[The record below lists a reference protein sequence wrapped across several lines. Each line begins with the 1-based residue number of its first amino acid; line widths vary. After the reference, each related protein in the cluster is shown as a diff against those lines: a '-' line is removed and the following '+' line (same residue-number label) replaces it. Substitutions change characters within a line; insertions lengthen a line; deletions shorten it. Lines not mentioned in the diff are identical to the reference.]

1 MTLPVAP
8 PEPLPGPVIDSHCH
22 LDITTQ
28 YSGLTVSDA
37 LSAAAEV
44 GVSGVIQVGVD
55 LPSSRRSVQL
65 AADHPQVLAAVAL
78 HPNEA
83 PGRAATL
90 AADIE
95 ELERLAAHP
104 QVVAIGE
111 TGLDHYRTG
120 PDERPAQ
127 EAAFREHIRLAKR
140 LGLALVIHDRD
151 AHDDILRVLAD
162 EDVPDRVVFHCFS
175 GDASMARFCADAGWF
190 LSFPGV
196 LTFKNAEALRQAAAV
211 VPPEQLLVETDAPF
225 LTPTPHRGKPNASY
239 LLPWTVRQLAEI
251 TGIELSRMCSLLHTN
266 TLTAFAVRP
275 DQGFT
280 G

>member
-1 MTLPVAP
+1 MTLPVSA
-8 PEPLPGPVIDSHCH
+8 PEPLPGQVIDSHCH
-22 LDITTQ
+22 LDITTE
-28 YSGLTVSDA
+28 YSGLTVGDA
-37 LSAAAEV
+37 LSAAADV
-44 GVSGVIQVGVD
+44 GVSGVVQVGVD
-55 LPSSRRSVQL
+55 LASSQRAVEL
-65 AADHPQVLAAVAL
+65 AEEFPQVLAAVAL

-83 PGRAATL
+83 PGRSASLDEDL
-90 AADIE
+90 AA
-95 ELERLAAHP
+95 LERMAVHP

-120 PDERPAQ
+120 PADRPAQ
-127 EAAFREHIRLAKR
+127 EASFREHIRLARR

-151 AHDDILRVLAD
+151 AHEDILRVLGD
-162 EDVPDRVVFHCFS
+162 EELPDRVVFHCFS
-175 GDASMARFCADAGWF
+175 GDADMARFCADAGWF

-196 LTFKNAEALRQAAAV
+196 LTFKNAETLREAAAV

-225 LTPTPHRGKPNASY
+225 LTPAPHRGEPNASY
-239 LLPWTVRQLAEI
+239 LMPWTVRRLAEVTEI
-251 TGIELSRMCSLLHTN
+251 DLARMCNLLRTN

>member
-1 MTLPVAP
+1 MTLPVLP

-22 LDITTQ
+22 LDITTG
-28 YSGLTVSDA
+28 YSGLTVGDA
-37 LSAAAEV
+37 LSAAADV
-44 GVSGVIQVGVD
+44 GVSGVVQVGVD
-55 LPSSRRSVQL
+55 LATSQRAVEL
-65 AADHPQVLAAVAL
+65 AEEYSQVLAAVAL

-83 PGRAATL
+83 PGRSASLDEDMAA
-90 AADIE
+90 
-95 ELERLAAHP
+95 LERMAAHP

-120 PDERPAQ
+120 PAERPAQ
-127 EAAFREHIRLAKR
+127 EAAFREHIRLARR

-151 AHDDILRVLAD
+151 AHEDILRVLAD
-162 EDVPDRVVFHCFS
+162 EELPDRVIFHCFS
-175 GDASMARFCADAGWF
+175 GDADMARFCADAGWF

-196 LTFKNAEALRQAAAV
+196 LTFKNAETLREAAAV

-225 LTPTPHRGKPNASY
+225 LTPAPHRGEPNASY
-239 LLPWTVRQLAEI
+239 LMPWTVRRLAEVTEI
-251 TGIELSRMCSLLHTN
+251 DLARMCNLLRTN